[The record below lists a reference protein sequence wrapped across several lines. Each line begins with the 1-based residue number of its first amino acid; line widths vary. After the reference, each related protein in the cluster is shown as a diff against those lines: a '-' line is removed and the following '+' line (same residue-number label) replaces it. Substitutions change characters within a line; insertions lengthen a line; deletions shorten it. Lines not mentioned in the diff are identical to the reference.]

1 MPDNKLTRLTFG
13 FNKCSKPL
21 PLVSIQLHTSNK
33 SLEEVLLK
41 ERKRKKEMMVLLRP
55 KLLPKLRHEHKPKPK
70 PKLKMEKRLIE
81 SVKPKLRSNV
91 RDKPKRK
98 SNSVFNMS
106 SKSKSN

>member
-1 MPDNKLTRLTFG
+1 
-13 FNKCSKPL
+13 
-21 PLVSIQLHTSNK
+21 
-33 SLEEVLLK
+33 LEEVLLK

-98 SNSVFNMS
+98 SNSVLPTS